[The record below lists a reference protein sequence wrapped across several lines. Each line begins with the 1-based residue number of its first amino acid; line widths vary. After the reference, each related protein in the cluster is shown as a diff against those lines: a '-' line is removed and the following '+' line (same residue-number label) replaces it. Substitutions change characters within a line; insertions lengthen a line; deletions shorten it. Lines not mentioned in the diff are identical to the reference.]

1 MDVETLLGKATDSLT
16 VGRVFGPPI
25 ERDGTLIIPVAW
37 VAGGGGGGTAEG
49 NESQPN
55 GSGAGVRRQGRQRP
69 VGTGDRRDTGR
80 PLRDP
85 LPPGRRATQGHP
97 GAAGPPPID
106 VDRRAP
112 AVGAAAT
119 SGPAGAGP

>member
-55 GSGAGVRRQGRQRP
+55 GSGAGFGGFTWPRGVYVVKDGSARWVPVIDATLVGLSVILFLRAVVRLRAIRALRAH
-69 VGTGDRRDTGR
+69 RRST
-80 PLRDP
+80 
-85 LPPGRRATQGHP
+85 
-97 GAAGPPPID
+97 
-106 VDRRAP
+106 
-112 AVGAAAT
+112 
-119 SGPAGAGP
+119 

>member
-55 GSGAGVRRQGRQRP
+55 GSGAGFLRAVVRLRAIRALRAH
-69 VGTGDRRDTGR
+69 RRST
-80 PLRDP
+80 
-85 LPPGRRATQGHP
+85 
-97 GAAGPPPID
+97 
-106 VDRRAP
+106 
-112 AVGAAAT
+112 
-119 SGPAGAGP
+119 